1 MWNGAHALADGGCL
15 PDPAPIAAGRRYP
28 IASRSERRS
37 RGGGAEACGVGCGQ
51 RRNEQGEGAVWD
63 ADGEGSRFN
72 THLLLSNVI
81 AFYKESREI
90 PPVETPSA
98 PLL

>member
-1 MWNGAHALADGGCL
+1 VWNGAHALADGGCL

-51 RRNEQGEGAVWD
+51 RRNEQGEEGETVRNED
-63 ADGEGSRFN
+63 REGSRFN
-72 THLLLSNVI
+72 THLFLSSLL
-81 AFYKESREI
+81 AFCEEF
-90 PPVETPSA
+90 
-98 PLL
+98 